1 MKNESKSFSR
11 KLLTLMGKAVNDLEA
26 TANIHF
32 RPESFEKSVVAV
44 LRAVVMYQEERRRER
59 KHRK

>member
-1 MKNESKSFSR
+1 MKKKSFSR
-11 KLLTLMGKAVNDLEA
+11 KLLTLMGKSVNDLEA

-32 RPESFEKSVVAV
+32 RPNSFEQSVVAV

-59 KHRK
+59 KHHK